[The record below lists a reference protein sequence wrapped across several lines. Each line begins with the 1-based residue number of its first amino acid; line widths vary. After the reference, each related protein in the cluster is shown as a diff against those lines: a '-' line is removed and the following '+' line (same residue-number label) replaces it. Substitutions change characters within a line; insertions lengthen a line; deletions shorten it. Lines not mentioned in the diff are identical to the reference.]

1 MMKWQNLNVDEVLKN
16 VKSDE
21 NGLNTKEASER
32 VLKYGKNELVEEEK
46 PGLIKRFLGQFKD
59 FLIVLLIVAALAAAV
74 VGDTTDAA
82 VIMVVVILNAVVGFM
97 QENRAENAMEKLKGM
112 TSTQAIV
119 LRDGKKQ
126 EVPANELTIG
136 DVVVVEEGDKVPA
149 DLRLVKSYDLLV
161 DESPLTGESKPVRKN
176 ENVCEGDETRN
187 LAFMDTNVSSGRG
200 KGVVVEVG
208 MNTRI
213 GKIAEMIQVE
223 EAKTPLQDK
232 IASLGKMLGVIA
244 LVVCSGIFLLQLSK
258 NVPIVET
265 FMTAVSLAV
274 AAVPEGLPAILTLTL
289 ALGMQRM
296 AKNNAVVRKLLAVET
311 LGSCTTICT
320 DKTGTLTKNKMT
332 VRKTSITD
340 PEMVFKISA
349 LCNNATISREE
360 REIKSGKNNPK
371 KDNSRQIRAIG
382 DPTDVA
388 MLLYAEENGYS
399 REEIEKTHK
408 RLFEIPLDSERKRM
422 TTVNEFNGRR
432 YLLIKGAPELVLE
445 RCSMIKKGAAEGDAM
460 EESGA
465 VGENAVG
472 SSVSEG
478 STLKG
483 NASEEGSLSQMSLE
497 DRDRIVNDLKGM
509 TAGALRVLALAYRKL
524 EDKEDLEDKEALE
537 KDLIF
542 VGLVGMMDPPRLEAK
557 DAVATCK
564 NAGINVVMITG
575 DHKDT
580 AAAIASEIGILN
592 GGTVLTGSDLDR
604 LSDEDFQKVVEDVN
618 VYARVF
624 PEQKVR
630 IVEVLKSEGHVVSM
644 TGDGVNDAPALK
656 RAEIG
661 VSMGTGTDVAKESS
675 DMILQDDNFATIV
688 KAVKEGRTIF
698 DNIRRF
704 VKFQLSTNIGA
715 ILTITAA
722 SISNMPIPFNPIQIL
737 WINMI
742 MDGPPAQSLGVEPA
756 DPDVME
762 RPPSRE
768 QIISRRNLLKIII
781 TGVVMSVGTLALY
794 YFELASGVST
804 IKATTMAFTVF
815 VMFQIFNVFNCKSRN
830 SFSNKVL
837 MVAVA
842 ASFLLQ
848 VCVIYVPFLQGIFR
862 TTAISA
868 GDWVLVAAVAAI
880 IFVSEFVSNRLIK

>member
-1 MMKWQNLNVDEVLKN
+1 MKWQNLSVDEVLKN

-21 NGLNTKEASER
+21 NGLNTKQVIER

-46 PGLIKRFLGQFKD
+46 PGPIKRFLGQFKD
-59 FLIVLLIVAALAAAV
+59 FLIMLLIVAALAAAAI
-74 VGDTTDAA
+74 GDTTDAA
-82 VIMVVVILNAVVGFM
+82 VIMVVVVLNAVVGFM

-149 DLRLVKSYDLLV
+149 DLRLIKSYDLLV
-161 DESPLTGESKPVRKN
+161 DESPLTGESKPFRKN

-187 LAFMDTNVSSGRG
+187 LVFMDTNVSTGRG

-349 LCNNATISREE
+349 LCNNATISKEE
-360 REIKSGKNNPK
+360 REIKSGKDNPK
-371 KDNSRQIRAIG
+371 KDSSWQTRAIG

-399 REEIEKTHK
+399 REELEKTHK

-422 TTVNEFNGRR
+422 TTVNEFNGQR

-445 RCSMIKKGAAEGDAM
+445 RCSMIKKGAVEGDAVGK
-460 EESGA
+460 SGA
-465 VGENAVG
+465 VGENTAVN
-472 SSVSEG
+472 SVSEG
-478 STLKG
+478 SDLES
-483 NASEEGSLSQMSLE
+483 NASEDGSLFQMEPE
-497 DRDRIVNDLKGM
+497 DRGRILNDLMGM
-509 TAGALRVLALAYRKL
+509 TVGALRVLALAYRKL

-542 VGLVGMMDPPRLEAK
+542 AGLVGMMDPPRREAK

-604 LSDEDFQKVVEDVN
+604 LSDEEFQKVVEDVN

-630 IVEVLKSEGHVVSM
+630 IVEALKSGGHVVSM

-794 YFELASGVST
+794 YFELSSGVST

-868 GDWVLVAAVAAI
+868 GDWVLVAVVAAI